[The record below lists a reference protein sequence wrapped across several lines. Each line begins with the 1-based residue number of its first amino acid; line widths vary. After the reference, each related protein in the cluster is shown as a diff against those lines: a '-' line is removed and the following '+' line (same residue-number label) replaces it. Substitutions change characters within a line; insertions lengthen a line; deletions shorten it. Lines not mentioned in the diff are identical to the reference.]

1 MIKFSFKRLSSL
13 AWVFEL
19 GKAAFLLALLGLFVH
34 YFVATIFVVEGI
46 SMAPNLQD
54 GEYLVVDKISY
65 LLKKPERGDVAVL
78 RFPGRLQEKY
88 IKRIIGLPNE
98 TIEIKD
104 SHIFINGLKLL
115 TEEYLAPYLKTEPD
129 MTVFLSKNEYFVLGD
144 NRENSNDSRFWGTL
158 PSENLIGRAVFI
170 LYPFSN
176 WSAVPK
182 VLYPY

>member
-1 MIKFSFKRLSSL
+1 LS
-13 AWVFEL
+13 WVFEL
-19 GKAAFLLALLGLFVH
+19 GRAAFLLAILGLFIH

-46 SMAPNLQD
+46 SMAPNFQD
-54 GEYLVVDKISY
+54 REYLVVDKISY

-78 RFPGRLQEKY
+78 KFPGRMEEKY

-104 SHIFINGLKLL
+104 NQIFINGLKL
-115 TEEYLAPYLKTEPD
+115 TEEYLPPHVKTQPD
-129 MTVFLSKNEYFVLGD
+129 MTVHLSENEYFVLGD

-158 PSENLIGRAVFI
+158 PKENLIGRAVFI

-182 VLYPY
+182 VNY

>member
-1 MIKFSFKRLSSL
+1 
-13 AWVFEL
+13 
-19 GKAAFLLALLGLFVH
+19 
-34 YFVATIFVVEGI
+34 
-46 SMAPNLQD
+46 MAPNFQD
-54 GEYLVVDKISY
+54 REYLVIDKISY

-104 SHIFINGLKLL
+104 SHIFINGSKIK
-115 TEEYLAPYLKTEPD
+115 EEYLPPYIRTQPD
-129 MTVFLSKNEYFVLGD
+129 MTIHLSENEYFVLGD

-158 PSENLIGRAVFI
+158 PKENLIGRAVFI

-182 VLYPY
+182 VSY